1 MPPLSLLFSALPP
14 LARMSYLRPLGNLR
28 CAEAAIML
36 KNVPKFLL
44 FEKCNLTKYVLLGES
59 RHQTRCAK
67 LQTRSIGSEV
77 GALKTD
83 IGVHVLLPNATS
95 KAKAFAYKRAVCAHK
110 SYIKIA

>member
-1 MPPLSLLFSALPP
+1 
-14 LARMSYLRPLGNLR
+14 
-28 CAEAAIML
+28 ML

-44 FEKCNLTKYVLLGES
+44 FERCKLAKHAMLGAS
-59 RHQTRCAK
+59 RHRTRCAR